1 MIGQWLQWP
10 QGADA
15 ASNWATE
22 YAKTASVQWR
32 GSVARISNVRNFTY
46 RTRDDFTPA
55 WYDADYDLNAL
66 TSLDLVVSH
75 WAGESVAHVFVSFGF
90 ADGRYLAVS
99 IETRRRQD
107 QQYSAFNGFLRN
119 YGLIYVVADERD
131 LLGVR
136 SDVRRERVR
145 LYPVQLPADALR
157 DLFVSYLG
165 RIEGLNKQPEYYNT
179 LFNNCT
185 TNILRH
191 ARSVAP
197 RLRYN
202 WRILLSGH
210 ADEYTYR
217 MGFLDR
223 GISFE
228 ALKARCLVRRSA
240 DACITEGYSEA
251 IRRS

>member
-1 MIGQWLQWP
+1 M
-10 QGADA
+10 
-15 ASNWATE
+15 
-22 YAKTASVQWR
+22 
-32 GSVARISNVRNFTY
+32 
-46 RTRDDFTPA
+46 
-55 WYDADYDLNAL
+55 
-66 TSLDLVVSH
+66 
-75 WAGESVAHVFVSFGF
+75 
-90 ADGRYLAVS
+90 
-99 IETRRRQD
+99 
-107 QQYSAFNGFLRN
+107 
-119 YGLIYVVADERD
+119 ADERD

-165 RIEGLNKQPEYYNT
+165 RVEGLNKQPEYYNT

-223 GISFE
+223 SISFE